1 MKSSAKG
8 LFVILV
14 IVMSFVAVQAVWA
27 AGANC
32 TEVVTGEVTDVL
44 EHSVV
49 VDGQTVYGIP
59 TIWVDINAG
68 DNVVINAFLSP
79 DDKLVA
85 CYLTIN
91 GGPVIELRVRTP
103 N

>member
-1 MKSSAKG
+1 MKSSTKG

-27 AGANC
+27 GGSNC
-32 TEVVTGEVTDVL
+32 TEVVTGEVTDVY

-49 VDGQTVYGIP
+49 VDGNQIVYGIS
-59 TIWVDINAG
+59 TVWVDINVG
-68 DNVVINAFLSP
+68 DDVVINAFVTP
-79 DDKLVA
+79 DGKFVA

-91 GGPVIELRVRTP
+91 GGEVIDLRGTTK
-103 N
+103 

>member
-1 MKSSAKG
+1 MKSSTKG

-27 AGANC
+27 GGSNC

-44 EHSVV
+44 EHAVV
-49 VDGQTVYGIP
+49 VDGSQIVYGIP
-59 TIWVDINAG
+59 TIWVDINEG
-68 DNVVINAFLSP
+68 DYVVINAFVTP
-79 DDKLVA
+79 DGKFVA

-91 GGPVIELRVRTP
+91 GGEVIDLRGTP
-103 N
+103 K

>member
-1 MKSSAKG
+1 MKSSTKG

-27 AGANC
+27 GGSNC
-32 TEVVTGEVTDVL
+32 TAVVTGEVTDVL

-49 VDGQTVYGIP
+49 VDGYQIVYGILP
-59 TIWVDINAG
+59 WVDINEG
-68 DNVVINAFLSP
+68 DDVVINAFVTP
-79 DDKLVA
+79 DGKFVA

-91 GGPVIELRVRTP
+91 GGEVIELRGTP
-103 N
+103 